1 MTKASAPEKSL
12 FWVWLPVLTLALCVF
27 VFNTS
32 EFIPI
37 GLLTDIGHDFNTS
50 EAQTGWLVTT
60 YAWVVA
66 IMSLPLML
74 LASKMECRKLMML
87 VVAVFV
93 CSHIASSLST
103 NYWFLMA
110 SRIGVACSHAIFWS
124 IVSPLAVEVA
134 PPRKRATALSLI
146 VAGSSIAM
154 IVGLPLGRVL
164 GLYLGWRATF
174 LCIGLIAALAL
185 ICLWRLFPNVQ
196 NNNAVALRD
205 VPTLL
210 KQPPLLSIYILTPV
224 IMTGNFTVYSYIE
237 PFLAQVSG
245 MTESGITWVLVAYGT
260 VGIFASW
267 LFSKLYDQSPWS
279 FTRLAVVGIA
289 TSLLLMKLSAFDT
302 RILVA
307 LCIFWGFS
315 VTLYNLVFQSLILL
329 AAPKGT
335 AIAMSVYSGIYNIGI
350 GSGALVGGLVCT
362 HLSINSI
369 GYVGGSIAVIA
380 ALFCLIC
387 VVPIFKNL
395 IKQKSM

>member
-1 MTKASAPEKSL
+1 MTKTLDPEKSL
-12 FWVWLPVLTLALCVF
+12 FLVWLPVLTLALCVF

-37 GLLTDIGHDFNTS
+37 GLLTDIGQDFNTS

-66 IMSLPLML
+66 LMSLPLML
-74 LASKMECRKLMML
+74 LASKMECRKLMMW

-93 CSHIASSLST
+93 CSHIASSLAT
-103 NYWFLMA
+103 NYWLLMA

-174 LCIGLIAALAL
+174 LGIGLVAALAL
-185 ICLWRLFPNVQ
+185 LCLWRLFPNVQ

-205 VPTLL
+205 VPALL
-210 KQPPLLSIYILTPV
+210 KQPPLLSIYILTPI

-260 VGIFASW
+260 IGIVASW

-279 FTRLAVVGIA
+279 FTRLSVVGIA
-289 TSLLLMKLSAFDT
+289 ISLLSMKLCAFDT
-302 RILVA
+302 TILIA

-362 HLSINSI
+362 HLSIDSI
-369 GYVGGSIAVIA
+369 GYVGGSIAIIA

-387 VVPIFKNL
+387 VVPIFKKL
-395 IKQKSM
+395 TIQKT

>member
-1 MTKASAPEKSL
+1 
-12 FWVWLPVLTLALCVF
+12 
-27 VFNTS
+27 
-32 EFIPI
+32 
-37 GLLTDIGHDFNTS
+37 
-50 EAQTGWLVTT
+50 
-60 YAWVVA
+60 
-66 IMSLPLML
+66 
-74 LASKMECRKLMML
+74 MMW

-93 CSHIASSLST
+93 CSHIASSLAT
-103 NYWFLMA
+103 NYWLLMA

-174 LCIGLIAALAL
+174 LGIGLVAALAL
-185 ICLWRLFPNVQ
+185 LCLWRLFPNVQ

-205 VPTLL
+205 VPALL
-210 KQPPLLSIYILTPV
+210 KQPPLLSIYILTPI

-237 PFLAQVSG
+237 PFLAQVSD

-260 VGIFASW
+260 IGIVASW

-279 FTRLAVVGIA
+279 FTRLSVVGIA
-289 TSLLLMKLSAFDT
+289 ISLLLMKLCAFDT
-302 RILVA
+302 TILIA

-362 HLSINSI
+362 HLSIDSI
-369 GYVGGSIAVIA
+369 GYVGGSIAIIA

-387 VVPIFKNL
+387 VVPIFKKL
-395 IKQKSM
+395 TIQKT